1 MEKFE
6 LIKSK
11 IFTTETLKRQL
22 AIWRFLDKKIV
33 FTNGCFDIIHLGHI
47 YYLSKAADLGNI
59 LIIGLNSDNSIRKL
73 KGKKRPVNDQDSRKM
88 ILASLNFV
96 DAVILFEE
104 QTPYKLIKLIQP
116 DVLVKGG
123 DYDTKNIVGYD
134 IVFAKEGD
142 VKTIEFLKGYSTSK
156 IEEKIIKINK

>member
-96 DAVILFEE
+96 DAVILF
-104 QTPYKLIKLIQP
+104 
-116 DVLVKGG
+116 
-123 DYDTKNIVGYD
+123 
-134 IVFAKEGD
+134 KE
-142 VKTIEFLKGYSTSK
+142 
-156 IEEKIIKINK
+156 